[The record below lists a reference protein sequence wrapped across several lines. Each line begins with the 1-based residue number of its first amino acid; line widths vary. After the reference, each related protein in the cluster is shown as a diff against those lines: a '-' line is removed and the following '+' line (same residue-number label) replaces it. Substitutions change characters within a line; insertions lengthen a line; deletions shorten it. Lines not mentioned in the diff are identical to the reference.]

1 MTSDQEEPE
10 ETWKIEILAAA
21 ERLGWRWFIEERL
34 DKGNSEL
41 IFLLGMIVII
51 EGKEKRLRHRQRGA
65 PGKVGRPRKLRS
77 DMKPEELFLR
87 VRKLQEYFER
97 TGSIKLSQREVI
109 KLLIKH
115 GEISA
120 KQRAFTYRKTGF
132 GWKKATR
139 RDEKRDFCHGHK
151 PRLIRA
157 ATVHHVGCNV
167 RHIDLIKFYRGL

>member
-77 DMKPEELFLR
+77 DMKPVELFLR

-115 GEISA
+115 GEIPQNSELSHIEKQVSA
-120 KQRAFTYRKTGF
+120 G
-132 GWKKATR
+132 KKRLEEMR
-139 RDEKRDFCHGHK
+139 REISTMVTSPD
-151 PRLIRA
+151 
-157 ATVHHVGCNV
+157 
-167 RHIDLIKFYRGL
+167 